1 MASISASSRLE
12 IVMSPRNK
20 SPLAHLA
27 SSTLLEGSNLS
38 WFMSF
43 LANLC
48 AKFLGLTLL
57 SLHSRFPV
65 EYSFG

>member
-20 SPLAHLA
+20 SPLAYLA
-27 SSTLLEGSNLS
+27 SSNPSEGSNLS
-38 WFMSF
+38 WFVSF

-48 AKFLGLTLL
+48 AKFLGLALL
-57 SLHSRFPV
+57 SLHSRFPI